1 MPGLAPGLLF
11 AVGSDSSGPSSQRE
25 SRNPPQR
32 AAQCRL
38 ELPGSLSSN
47 SAALTGNSARR
58 AGGNSPRR
66 SGRRPGLRRE
76 PAPGSARSSFARFGE
91 SAHAHGEPL
100 QVRAFEAGVFAAL
113 SCPPFSCSDA
123 TARPR
128 VCVQIL
134 SSCSYRRGGASRA
147 ALFEDVSA
155 ATAIGGYAAKAQQFG
170 FDSCT
175 KNSLLG
181 FKAKYWPNE

>member
-1 MPGLAPGLLF
+1 MSLDRVHVVGRTTQVAFRSARGRRRSDARTGSWSSIRDRFQWLGPLVTTGEPQIGSPLAGWA
-11 AVGSDSSGPSSQRE
+11 AVKGSS
-25 SRNPPQR
+25 NPPQR

-47 SAALTGNSARR
+47 SGALTGNSARR

-76 PAPGSARSSFARFGE
+76 PAPGSARSSFARFEE

-100 QVRAFEAGVFAAL
+100 QVRAFEAGMFAAS
-113 SCPPFSCSDA
+113 SCSPFSCSDA
-123 TARPR
+123 TVRPR

-134 SSCSYRRGGASRA
+134 SS
-147 ALFEDVSA
+147 
-155 ATAIGGYAAKAQQFG
+155 
-170 FDSCT
+170 
-175 KNSLLG
+175 
-181 FKAKYWPNE
+181 